1 MENRSGHCSEK
12 ADSLKPIQRA
22 SDDGN
27 VLFHYVGV
35 DLGGFHVGMAH
46 QFLNDPNIH
55 SVFKQMGGPV
65 LKKGGINCTMPKGMA
80 TDGFCNSRLSHGRL
94 HCFLESGFKY
104 VMSPG
109 CT

>member
-1 MENRSGHCSEK
+1 MMGVMESRPGHCSEK

-35 DLGGFHVGMAH
+35 DLGGFHIGMAH

-55 SVFKQMGGPV
+55 SVFKQMGG
-65 LKKGGINCTMPKGMA
+65 KTMPKSMA
-80 TDGFCNSRLSHGRL
+80 TDGFCNSRLSYGRL
-94 HCFLESGFKY
+94 GEAFQPLQPDFS
-104 VMSPG
+104 
-109 CT
+109 